1 MPMHKNILKLQN
13 HIKNRKSRNSNHFI
27 THVTCGIPYLKYL
40 YIYTYRHARY
50 AICIYTWH
58 TGMHQTRRGNYCSH
72 ACDFGIAQAS
82 METMIVEFAMYWQ
95 EAPSVEAGVLLAEWY
110 RPANRYWGKDCF
122 SQAGFSASTFPSTYQ
137 SSSWHLPESKKKLTR
152 QKKERLVCRQLHF
165 TVIHNGAICD
175 TFLIFLRPFVVFAT
189 S

>member
-1 MPMHKNILKLQN
+1 MHKNILKLQN

-50 AICIYTWH
+50 AICTYTWH
-58 TGMHQTRRGNYCSH
+58 TGMHQTRHGNYCSH

-110 RPANRYWGKDCF
+110 RSTNRCSLRQP
-122 SQAGFSASTFPSTYQ
+122 SQQPI
-137 SSSWHLPESKKKLTR
+137 KLTASAR
-152 QKKERLVCRQLHF
+152 IKEETHTSKEGKAGLQTAPLHRH
-165 TVIHNGAICD
+165 TPWCY
-175 TFLIFLRPFVVFAT
+175 L
-189 S
+189 